1 MESSLLILSLS
12 PKKEMDENTI
22 RSAINI
28 ITEKSKED
36 KIETLEAKIGTMEE
50 LLRQMND
57 KLDKLM

>member
-1 MESSLLILSLS
+1 
-12 PKKEMDENTI
+12 MDENTI

-36 KIETLEAKIGTMEE
+36 KIETLETKIGTMEE